1 MVMVISWCCSVSGLK
16 AVKFVFE
23 KKKCLQIKMAQYLK
37 ITWTSGL
44 NKGNIEKVLQNSKR
58 TYTCISIY
66 SE

>member
-1 MVMVISWCCSVSGLK
+1 MS
-16 AVKFVFE
+16 
-23 KKKCLQIKMAQYLK
+23 QYLK